1 MGLRTVTARI
11 SITAASRRGSDVLRQ
26 RWLQWLDDL
35 GLHVARIDALP
46 QLAMLAI
53 PVGLLSGAVVICFR
67 LLVEAI
73 QGQFLPSGTAENFE
87 ALSMPLRLLLPAA
100 GGLFVGLVWQYLDS
114 DTRKVGVVHVMDRLA
129 RYEGRLPLRN
139 ALAQFAGAVLC
150 IVCGHSVG
158 REGPSVHLGAA
169 SGSLLGQWLHLP
181 NNSSRTLA
189 ACGIAAAIAASF
201 NTPLAGVIFAM
212 EVVIM
217 EFSLAS
223 FAPVILAA
231 VIATTLTQSV
241 FGNATVF
248 SIPVMQL
255 GSLLELPYILLA
267 GVVLGCLSAL
277 FIHLLQHSSRLV
289 PDWPVWVRCSLA
301 GILVGAI
308 AMVVPE
314 VMGIGYDTVNQ
325 ALFGQFGL
333 TVLVTVALAKI
344 LATAVGLGL
353 GLPGGLIGPT
363 LVMGA
368 TAGGA
373 MGLLADNWL
382 PGHLVAPAFFAL
394 IGMGTFM
401 GATLQAPLAALTAM
415 LELTANP
422 HIILPG
428 MLALITAGL
437 ISREIFGKESVYLV
451 LLGARESDYR
461 DNPVARTL
469 RRIGVASVMERQVE
483 TMPRRVT
490 REQVLER
497 LSGEPRWILVRE
509 DSQPLTVL
517 PAADLARYLQG
528 SADGAE
534 IDLMEI
540 PAERL
545 EVSPVD
551 FRSTLYEALDLLKS
565 TDAGALYVTRNTIP
579 GISRIYGILTRED
592 IDRSY
597 RI

>member
-1 MGLRTVTARI
+1 M
-11 SITAASRRGSDVLRQ
+11 LRQ
-26 RWLQWLDDL
+26 RWHQWLDNL
-35 GLHVARIDALP
+35 GLHLAGIDALP
-46 QLAMLAI
+46 QLAMLAV

-73 QGQFLPSGTAENFE
+73 QGQFLPGGTAGNFE
-87 ALSMPLRLLLPAA
+87 ALATPARLLLPAG
-100 GGLFVGLVWQYLDS
+100 GGLLVGLVWQYLDD
-114 DTRKVGVVHVMDRLA
+114 DTRKVGVVHVMERLA
-129 RYEGRLPLRN
+129 RFEGRLPLRN
-139 ALAQFAGAVLC
+139 AVAQFAGAALC
-150 IVCGHSVG
+150 IVFGHSVG

-217 EFSLAS
+217 DYSLAS

-231 VIATTLTQSV
+231 VIATTLTQAV
-241 FGNATVF
+241 FGNAAVF
-248 SIPVMQL
+248 SIPEMQL
-255 GSLLELPYILLA
+255 GSLLELPYVLLA
-267 GVVLGCLSAL
+267 GLVLGCLSAL
-277 FIHLLQHSSRLV
+277 FIHLLQHSNRVV
-289 PDWPVWVRCSLA
+289 PGWPVWVRCSLA
-301 GILVGAI
+301 GSLVGAI
-308 AMVVPE
+308 AIVVPE
-314 VMGIGYDTVNQ
+314 VMGIGYDTVNH
-325 ALFGQFGL
+325 ALLGQLGL
-333 TVLVTVALAKI
+333 TVLASVALAKI
-344 LATAVGLGL
+344 LATAVGLGF

-382 PGHLVAPAFFAL
+382 PGHLAAPAFFAL

-415 LELTANP
+415 LELTGNP

-428 MLALITAGL
+428 MLALIIAGL
-437 ISREIFGKESVYLV
+437 TSREIFGKESVYLI

-461 DNPVARTL
+461 DNPIARTL
-469 RRIGVASVMERQVE
+469 RRIGVASVMERRLE

-490 REQVLER
+490 RERAIEV
-497 LSGEPRWILVRE
+497 LSGEPRWILISE
-509 DSQPLTVL
+509 DSQPLTAM
-517 PAADLARYLQG
+517 PAADLARHLQAT
-528 SADGAE
+528 ADGAE

-545 EVSPVD
+545 EIRPVD
-551 FRSTLYEALDLLKS
+551 FRSTLYEALDLLES
-565 TDAGALYVTRNTIP
+565 RDVGALYVTRNTIP